1 MARLIDLNNTFK
13 TDIKNLKFD
22 LDLAKESIKDKQLKL
37 DYLQK
42 ELEAQ

>member
-1 MARLIDLNNTFK
+1 MTRLVDLNNTFK
-13 TDIKNLKFD
+13 TDIKNLKLD

>member
-1 MARLIDLNNTFK
+1 MARIVDLNNNFK

>member
-1 MARLIDLNNTFK
+1 MARLVDLNNTFK

>member
-1 MARLIDLNNTFK
+1 MARILDLNNNFK